1 MFSVNAQYKQAPLA
15 SVFHSPRVPPPTLA
29 NLCGSSLSAVLGLL
43 VCLHS
48 SGPGGSHRCSTQHR
62 GTASEGTAV
71 KGGWV
76 PVGRASC
83 ALGRLNPED
92 WAGPERSLSGQ

>member
-1 MFSVNAQYKQAPLA
+1 M
-15 SVFHSPRVPPPTLA
+15 R
-29 NLCGSSLSAVLGLL
+29 
-43 VCLHS
+43 
-48 SGPGGSHRCSTQHR
+48 
-62 GTASEGTAV
+62 
-71 KGGWV
+71 GGWV